1 MTDVPLRALEQMR
14 SLGDA
19 HEKKKKKEKKSNKMR
34 KEQVKMNTE
43 RKKKKLKEEIERK
56 EGNVPCQQQAATSPL
71 HSNSPRQWNMY
82 THMFVSIF
90 LLARAARE
98 MGGEIRKENDAFL
111 HFYLIF

>member
-14 SLGDA
+14 SLVDA
-19 HEKKKKKEKKSNKMR
+19 HEKKRKKSNKMR

-71 HSNSPRQWNMY
+71 HSNSPRQ
-82 THMFVSIF
+82 
-90 LLARAARE
+90 
-98 MGGEIRKENDAFL
+98 
-111 HFYLIF
+111 